1 MSQDIGTLRALIEE
15 ELNRSTR
22 GELPD
27 TLYDP
32 IRYTFSHGGKRM
44 RPALVLL
51 ANRLFGGS
59 DEEAI
64 GAAIGIEV
72 FHNFTLLHDDIMD
85 QAPLRRGEDT
95 VHMKWDE
102 NTAILSGDTMMVM
115 AYQAMLKTPDRV
127 LRPVLECFNQTA
139 KEVCEGQQFDM
150 DFENRDD
157 VTVDEYLMMIG
168 LKTSVLLAAALKI
181 GALIGGADEATA
193 QRMYDFGK
201 NIGIAFQLQD
211 DLLDV
216 FGDSAQVGKQPGG
229 DILANKKT
237 FLMLAAFEE
246 LADDQAE
253 LRALLN
259 ETDPE
264 KKVREVT
271 AIFENLD
278 VDEITQTEIQKY
290 YQAGLRSIESIDMDM
305 HWHAQLM
312 GLVTKLMGRQS

>member
-1 MSQDIGTLRALIEE
+1 MSQDIGTLRAMIEE
-15 ELNRSTR
+15 ELANSAT
-22 GELPD
+22 GQLPN

-44 RPALVLL
+44 RPALVML
-51 ANRLFGGS
+51 ANRLFGGK

-64 GAAIGIEV
+64 GAAIGVEV

-85 QAPLRRGEDT
+85 KAPLRRGEDT
-95 VHMKWDE
+95 VHVKWDE

-115 AYQAMLKTPDRV
+115 AYQAIMKSPDRV
-127 LRPVLECFNQTA
+127 LRPVMECFNQTA

-150 DFENRDD
+150 DFESRDD
-157 VTVDEYLMMIG
+157 VTVDEYLMMIA

-193 QRMYDFGK
+193 QRMYAFGK
-201 NIGIAFQLQD
+201 NIGLAFQLQD

-229 DILANKKT
+229 DIIANKKT
-237 FLMLAAFEE
+237 FLMLMALANAGDRKEE
-246 LADDQAE
+246 LEALMSETDHAAKVEKVTALFKDLGIDAITQAE
-253 LRALLN
+253 I
-259 ETDPE
+259 D
-264 KKVREVT
+264 
-271 AIFENLD
+271 
-278 VDEITQTEIQKY
+278 KY
-290 YQAGLRSIESIDMDM
+290 YEIGISSIEGISMDE
-305 HWHAQLM
+305 HWKTQLL